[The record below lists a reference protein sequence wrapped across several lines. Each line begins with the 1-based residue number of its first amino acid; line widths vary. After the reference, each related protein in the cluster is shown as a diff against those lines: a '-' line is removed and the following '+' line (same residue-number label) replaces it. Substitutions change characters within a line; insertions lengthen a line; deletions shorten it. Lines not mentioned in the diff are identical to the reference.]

1 MTLDPVHFA
10 GIPDLVRDVG
20 GDVDEAEHRADAEA
34 VWETYFDPL
43 YDDGAVLEPL
53 DEQGRYLADL
63 TEAGASDPAFGAVHG
78 LDSGTINP
86 RAFKNGLVLDVAQ
99 AAMGVSPGDT
109 DTHRH
114 RTVIATMLRRDR
126 TVETR
131 EFDPENWQT
140 QDEGYWRGQ
149 AIDAPYVERNE
160 RAVVHALSLYLAESA
175 HAHEHF
181 DAVDEFLLLDGPLY
195 PKLVTNWLDQNEE
208 LATLPAED
216 GLTRRVIENYLGLV
230 EAGVES
236 DTVVGGFVK
245 NVSSRGI
252 VRALDGKT
260 HAPWLDDAELFG
272 QLLERRDADG
282 DRQTD
287 DLAYTNWFLSRV
299 GYDREFSTLGSRLDL
314 DLALDPEAY
323 EVAFCVLYDP
333 RTDTVYKAE
342 LPRAF
347 AADDDVR
354 ARVTDQLV
362 RDVAAASG
370 PPDAVARA
378 DELAR
383 ISKREKRHLV
393 DAMADA
399 MDTEPREGYDV
410 DRWGIEG

>member
-43 YDDGAVLEPL
+43 YDDGAVLRPI
-53 DEQGRYLADL
+53 DEQARYLADL
-63 TEAGASDPAFGAVHG
+63 TEAGASDPAFDAVHG

-86 RAFKNGLVLDVAQ
+86 RAFKNGIVLDVAQ
-99 AAMGVSPGDT
+99 AAMGVAPGDT
-109 DTHRH
+109 GTHRH

-126 TVETR
+126 TAKPR
-131 EFDPENWQT
+131 PFDPEAWT
-140 QDEGYWRGQ
+140 RQDEGYWRGQ
-149 AIDAPYVERNE
+149 AIDAPHVERNE
-160 RAVVHALSLYLAESA
+160 RAVVHALSLYLAESEHA
-175 HAHEHF
+175 HAHF
-181 DAVDEFLLLDGPLY
+181 DSVAEFLLLDGPLY

-208 LATLPAED
+208 LAALPAED

-230 EAGVES
+230 ERAVET

-245 NVSSRGI
+245 NVSARGI
-252 VRALDGKT
+252 VRALDAKT

-272 QLLERRDADG
+272 QLLERRD
-282 DRQTD
+282 DRGERLTS

-299 GYDREFSTLGSRLDL
+299 GYDREFSTLGGRLDL
-314 DLALDPEAY
+314 DLALDAESY

-342 LPRAF
+342 LPRVF
-347 AADDDVR
+347 AEDDGVR
-354 ARVTDQLV
+354 ERVTDQLV
-362 RDVAAASG
+362 RDVAAAGG
-370 PPDAVARA
+370 PPDAVGRA

-383 ISKREKRHLV
+383 ISVSEKRQLV

-399 MDTEPREGYDV
+399 METEPREGYDV
-410 DRWGIEG
+410 DRWGLGG